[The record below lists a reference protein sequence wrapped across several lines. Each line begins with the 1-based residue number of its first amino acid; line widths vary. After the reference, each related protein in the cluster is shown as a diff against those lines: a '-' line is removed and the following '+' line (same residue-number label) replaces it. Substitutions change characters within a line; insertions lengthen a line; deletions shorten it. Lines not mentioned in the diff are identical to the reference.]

1 MMKFDIDIKGVT
13 VKYGKTEA
21 LKDIDLHLE
30 SGKIYGLIGRNGAG
44 KSTILS
50 LLASFLEPEEG
61 SITISGKEPF
71 ENAEIM
77 SQVTF
82 VYNTDYSDETEKV
95 KGMLEACERYRPTF
109 NKELADEL
117 VNLFKIPLTKQ
128 IKHLSTGMQSAL
140 NVTIGLAN
148 RSPITIFDEAYNGMD
163 APTREL
169 FYQKVLEDYEECP
182 RTIILSTHLVSEMDY
197 LFEEAIFLH
206 NGKVLLKEPVDALME
221 RGASITGSIEDVD
234 AFVSEMKQLSS
245 QQLGGTKSTVVYGEI
260 LEEKRQE
267 AIKKGLEV
275 GPVSL
280 QDLFIHLTGEE
291 ATDNG
296 K

>member
-1 MMKFDIDIKGVT
+1 MTFDINMKDVT
-13 VKYGKTEA
+13 VRYGKKEA
-21 LKDIDLHLE
+21 LTDINLQLE
-30 SGKIYGLIGRNGAG
+30 SKKIYGLIGRNGAG
-44 KSTILS
+44 KSTLLS
-50 LLASFLEPEEG
+50 LLASFTEPHKG
-61 SITISGKEPF
+61 TLRIGGKEPF

-77 SQVTF
+77 SQISF

-95 KGMLEACERYRPTF
+95 KGMLEACERYRPTY

-117 VNLFKIPLTKQ
+117 VKLFKLPLNTQVKN
-128 IKHLSTGMQSAL
+128 LSTGMQSAL
-140 NVTIGLAN
+140 NVTMGLAS

-169 FYQKVLEDYEECP
+169 FYKKVLEDFEEVP

-206 NGKVLLKEPVDALME
+206 EGKVLLKEPVDILME

-234 AFVSEMKQLSS
+234 AFVRGMRQLSS
-245 QQLGGTKSTVVYGEI
+245 QKLGGTKSVMVYGEI
-260 LEEKRQE
+260 SEVKRQE
-267 AIKKGLEV
+267 ARNIGLEV

-291 ATDNG
+291 VNENG
-296 K
+296 Q

>member
-1 MMKFDIDIKGVT
+1 MNFDIDIKGAT
-13 VKYGKTEA
+13 VKYGKTDA
-21 LKDIDLHLE
+21 LTNIDLQLE

-44 KSTILS
+44 KSTLLS
-50 LLASFLEPEEG
+50 LLASFLEPDEG
-61 SITISGKEPF
+61 TIKIGGNEPF
-71 ENAEIM
+71 ENPDIM
-77 SQVTF
+77 SQITF

-95 KGMLEACERYRPTF
+95 KGMLEVCERYRPTF
-109 NKELADEL
+109 NKELADDL
-117 VNLFKIPLTKQ
+117 VRLFNIPLNKQ

-140 NVTIGLAN
+140 NVTMGLAS

-169 FYQKVLEDYEECP
+169 FYKKVLEDYEECP

-206 NGKVLLKEPVDALME
+206 NGKVLLKEPVDVLME
-221 RGASITGSIEDVD
+221 RGASVTGSIEEVD
-234 AFVSEMKQLSS
+234 AFVNGMKQLSS

-260 LEEKRQE
+260 SEENRHE
-267 AIKKGLEV
+267 ARNSGLEV
-275 GPVSL
+275 GSISL

-291 ATDNG
+291 VNENE

>member
-1 MMKFDIDIKGVT
+1 MTLDIDINGVT
-13 VKYGKTEA
+13 VKYGKKEA
-21 LKDIDLHLE
+21 LSDINLQLE

-44 KSTILS
+44 KSTLLS
-50 LLASFLEPEEG
+50 LLASFIEPDNG
-61 SITISGKEPF
+61 TIRIDGKDPF

-77 SQVTF
+77 SQISF

-95 KGMLEACERYRPTF
+95 KGMLEVCERYRPTY
-109 NKELADEL
+109 NKEFADEL
-117 VNLFKIPLTKQ
+117 VKLFKLPLNSQVKN
-128 IKHLSTGMQSAL
+128 LSTGMQSAL
-140 NVTIGLAN
+140 NVTMGLAS

-169 FYQKVLEDYEECP
+169 FYKKVLEDFEEVP

-197 LFEEAIFLH
+197 LFEEAVFLH
-206 NGKVLLKEPVDALME
+206 EGKVLLKEPVDVLME
-221 RGASITGSIEDVD
+221 RGASITGSSQEVD
-234 AFVSEMKQLSS
+234 AFVRGMRKLSS
-245 QQLGGTKSTVVYGEI
+245 QKLGGTKSTMVYGDI
-260 LEEKRQE
+260 SEEKRQE
-267 AIKKGLEV
+267 ARRIGLEV

-291 ATDNG
+291 VNENG

>member
-1 MMKFDIDIKGVT
+1 MSFDIAITNAT
-13 VKYGKTEA
+13 VKFGKTEA
-21 LKDIDLHLE
+21 LKNINLQLE

-44 KSTILS
+44 KSTLLS
-50 LLASFLEPEEG
+50 FLASFLEPDEG
-61 SITISGKEPF
+61 TIKIGGKEPF

-82 VYNTDYSDETEKV
+82 AYNTDYSDETEKV
-95 KGMLEACERYRPTF
+95 KGMLEACERYRPNF
-109 NKELADEL
+109 NKELAAEL
-117 VNLFKIPLTKQ
+117 VELFNIPLHKQ
-128 IKHLSTGMQSAL
+128 VKHLSTGMQSAL
-140 NVTIGLAN
+140 NVTMGLAN
-148 RSPITIFDEAYNGMD
+148 RSPITIFDETYNGMD

-169 FYQKVLEDYEECP
+169 FYQKVLEDYEESP

-206 NGKVLLKEPVDALME
+206 NGKVLLKEPVDVLME
-221 RGASITGSIEDVD
+221 RGASITGSVEDVD
-234 AFVSEMKQLSS
+234 AFVRDMKQLSS
-245 QQLGGTKSTVVYGEI
+245 QKLGGTKSTMVYGEI
-260 LEEKRQE
+260 SEEKRQV
-267 AIKKGLEV
+267 AQQKGLEV

-291 ATDNG
+291 VNENG